1 MPDHLS
7 GEGDQRLRRADRLRS
22 PKDFQRVNRSGR
34 RRAGRHFVLVAADG
48 REPGRSRL
56 GLAVSRRVGNAV
68 ARNRV
73 KRRVRSWFRLDQGRI
88 PAGRD
93 LVVIARHGASERSY
107 AEIAEELDGLIR

>member
-22 PKDFQRVNRSGR
+22 PKDFQRVNRTGR
-34 RRAGRHFVLVAADG
+34 RQAGRHFVLVSTAG
-48 REPGRSRL
+48 REPGRTRL
-56 GLAVSRRVGNAV
+56 GLAVSRRVGNAI

-73 KRRVRSWFRLDQGRI
+73 KRHVRSWFRLDEGSI

-93 LVVIARHGASERSY
+93 LVVIARRGAAERSH
-107 AEIAEELDGLIR
+107 AEIALELDGLIR